1 MKVACIAQHRH
12 LFSVALMCHLLGVSR
27 SGFYAAQCW
36 GSSQRARDDQ
46 RLQLEIGAIHRQS
59 RGTYGSP
66 RVHAELRTGRRRIG
80 RKRMARAHA
89 ISHRSERAASAGAA
103 SGELRENGFGIGD
116 GHVHRRS

>member
-46 RLQLEIGAIHRQS
+46 RLQLEIGAIHRH
-59 RGTYGSP
+59 RAGARMVVRACMP
-66 RVHAELRTGRRRIG
+66 NCA
-80 RKRMARAHA
+80 RKACGAGARAW
-89 ISHRSERAASAGAA
+89 SACCAQRVCKPRDDDA
-103 SGELRENGFGIGD
+103 TTAPRTRII
-116 GHVHRRS
+116 RIQ